1 MKILIVGTFY
11 KSGGAAIAAHRL
23 VSALSSDCDVSYL
36 TQKSSTDSL
45 PKTYSYDSERFGK
58 MKHLFRFITERLYFL
73 SKEKNKKIRYN
84 FSPANTGVDIT
95 KHPLFQSAD
104 VIHLHWI
111 NQGFISID
119 NLEQIIKSNKP
130 IVVTLHDMWYF
141 TGGCHYSGTCEGY
154 KHECGNC
161 PFLSAPNAHDVS
173 YQLLQQKIS
182 ILSQAKNVRW
192 VTCSNWLQKE
202 ALSSTI
208 LKHAAVAS
216 IPNPLP
222 EYYTTEL
229 TDTSALRTF
238 FNLPQA
244 TPLILIGAMQLQ
256 DERKGFAYF
265 KKALDQL
272 KQESFSIQPEI
283 VIFGGL
289 KKKQL
294 EVFDDFPF
302 TVHYKGQMNPS
313 TELPKLY
320 AACDVFVLP
329 SLEDNLPNTVAE
341 AMSQATPVVAFN
353 IGGLSQ
359 MIDSGVNGYLAEEK
373 DSSDLAKGIYT
384 VLTGDLLSYKKE
396 ARRKA
401 IGLYDAKKVSSQ
413 YISVY
418 TDLLN
423 SLR

>member
-1 MKILIVGTFY
+1 MKVLIAGTFY

-36 TQKSSTDSL
+36 TQKASTDSL
-45 PKTYSYDSERFGK
+45 PQTYSYDSERFGK
-58 MKHLFRFITERLYFL
+58 IRYLFRFIVERLYFYT
-73 SKEKNKKIRYN
+73 KEKNKLVRYN

-95 KHPLFQSAD
+95 QHPFFQSAD
-104 VIHLHWI
+104 IIHLHWI
-111 NQGFISID
+111 NQGFISLN
-119 NLEQIIKSNKP
+119 NLEQIIQSNKP
-130 IVVTLHDMWYF
+130 IVITLHDMWYF
-141 TGGCHYSGTCEGY
+141 TGGCHYSGSCEGY
-154 KHECGNC
+154 KHQCGNC
-161 PFLSAPNAHDVS
+161 PLLSRPSSDDISH
-173 YQLLQQKIS
+173 QLLLKKIS
-182 ILSQAKNVRW
+182 ILSQAKNIQW

-202 ALSSTI
+202 ALSSTL
-208 LKHAAVAS
+208 LKEANVVS

-222 EYYTTEL
+222 EYYATERP
-229 TDTSALRTF
+229 DTASLRKSF
-238 FNLPQA
+238 DLPPA

-256 DERKGFAYF
+256 DARKGFAYF
-265 KKALDQL
+265 KKALDFL
-272 KQESFSIQPEI
+272 VKEHFVVPPEI
-283 VIFGGL
+283 VIFGGV
-289 KKKQL
+289 KKKQA
-294 EVFDDFPF
+294 EIFSDFPF

-359 MIDSGVNGYLAEEK
+359 MIDSGINGYLAKEK
-373 DSSDLAKGIYT
+373 DSADLAKGIYT
-384 VLTGDLLSYKKE
+384 VLTGDLTSYKKE
-396 ARRKA
+396 ARSKA

-413 YISVY
+413 YVGIY

-423 SLR
+423 RLR

>member
-23 VSALSSDCDVSYL
+23 ASVLSSKCDVSYL

-45 PKTYSYDSERFGK
+45 PQTYSYDSERFGK
-58 MKHLFRFITERLYFL
+58 LRHMFRFILERLYFL
-73 SKEKNKKIRYN
+73 PKEKNKEIRYN

-95 KHPLFQSAD
+95 KHLLFQAAD
-104 VIHLHWI
+104 VVHLHWI
-111 NQGFISID
+111 NQGFISIT
-119 NLEQIIKSNKP
+119 NLEKIIKTNKP

-154 KHECGNC
+154 KYHCGNC
-161 PFLSAPNAHDVS
+161 PFLAAPQKHDLS
-173 YQLLQQKIS
+173 YQLLQQKIK
-182 ILSQAKNVRW
+182 ILSQAKNIRW
-192 VTCSNWLQKE
+192 ITCSNWLQKE

-208 LKHAAVAS
+208 LKQAAVGS

-222 EYYTTEL
+222 EYYTNEL
-229 TDTSALRTF
+229 TDINALRTL

-244 TPLILIGAMQLQ
+244 PPLILLGAMQLQ
-256 DERKGFAYF
+256 DERKGFSYF
-265 KKALDQL
+265 KKALDSL
-272 KQESFSIQPEI
+272 KQETFNVQPEI

-289 KKKQL
+289 KKQQL
-294 EVFDDFPF
+294 EVFDNFPF

-359 MIDSGVNGYLAEEK
+359 MIDSGINGYLAKEK
-373 DSSDLAKGIYT
+373 DSVDLAKGMFSI
-384 VLTGDLLSYKKE
+384 LTGDLASYKKE

-401 IGLYDAKKVSSQ
+401 IGLYDANKVSNQ
-413 YISVY
+413 YLSVY

>member
-1 MKILIVGTFY
+1 MKILIAGTFY

-45 PKTYSYDSERFGK
+45 PQTYSYDSEPFGK
-58 MKHLFRFITERLYFL
+58 MRHMFRFIIERLYFL
-73 SKEKNKKIRYN
+73 TKEKNKQIRYN

-95 KHPLFQSAD
+95 KHPLFKSAD
-104 VIHLHWI
+104 VVHLHWI
-111 NQGFISID
+111 NQGFISIK
-119 NLEQIIKSNKP
+119 NLEKIIQSNKP

-161 PFLSAPNAHDVS
+161 PFLAAPKEHDLS

-182 ILSQAKNVRW
+182 ILSNAKNIRW
-192 VTCSNWLQKE
+192 VTCSNWLQQE
-202 ALSSTI
+202 ALSSTM
-208 LKHAAVAS
+208 LKQAAVAS

-229 TDTSALRTF
+229 IDTNALRTF

-256 DERKGFAYF
+256 DERKGFSYF
-265 KKALDQL
+265 KKALEYL
-272 KQESFSIQPEI
+272 KQETFAIQPEI

-302 TVHYKGQMNPS
+302 KVHYKGQMNPS
-313 TELPKLY
+313 AELPKLY

-341 AMSQATPVVAFN
+341 AMSRATPVVAFH

-359 MIDSGVNGYLAEEK
+359 MIDSGVNGYLAKEK
-373 DSSDLAKGIYT
+373 DSTDLAKGIYT

-401 IGLYDAKKVSSQ
+401 IGLYDAKKVSNQ